1 MQHRPF
7 DIEGFVLIGGA
18 SRRMGTNK
26 CVLRM
31 DGVSLASRVAGVLA
45 ATTAR
50 VRLVGKEQNVP
61 EWARA
66 SEQDETQASFVADVY
81 RAADGASPR
90 SALTGLHA
98 ALWHARTPW
107 VAVIACDLPFVT
119 TDLVERLGGFRAARE
134 GIEAIV
140 PVQPDGR
147 RQPLCALYRRAPCL
161 RRATEALDSGDHELN
176 AFLRRLRT
184 HEVHAHEVRDLPGAR
199 RFFVNLNTP
208 EEYEQVTM
216 NAAAISAE

>member
-7 DIEGFVLIGGA
+7 DIEGFVLVGGA

-26 CVLRM
+26 CLLHI
-31 DGVSLASRVAGVLA
+31 DGVSLVSRVAGVLA

-50 VRLVGKEQNVP
+50 VRLVGKEPTVP
-61 EWARA
+61 EWSRV
-66 SEQDETQASFVADVY
+66 SEQDKIQVPFVADVY
-81 RAADGASPR
+81 RTADGASPR

-98 ALWHARTPW
+98 ALWHARTAW

-119 TDLVERLGGFRAARE
+119 SDFVERLSGLRAARE
-134 GIEAIV
+134 GIEAVI

-184 HEVHAHEVRDLPGAR
+184 HEVRAHEVRDLPGAR

-208 EEYEQVTM
+208 DEYQQVTM
-216 NAAAISAE
+216 NDE

>member
-1 MQHRPF
+1 
-7 DIEGFVLIGGA
+7 
-18 SRRMGTNK
+18 MGTNK
-26 CVLRM
+26 CLLDL
-31 DGVSLASRVAGVLA
+31 DGASLVARVVSVLA

-50 VRLVGKEQNVP
+50 VRLVGKEQNAP
-61 EWARA
+61 MWARE
-66 SEQDETQASFVADVY
+66 SEQDDVQAAFVADVY
-81 RAADGASPR
+81 RAADGIPPQ

-107 VAVIACDLPFVT
+107 VVVIACDLPFVT
-119 TDLVERLGGFRAARE
+119 TDLVERLSLMRAARE
-134 GIEAIV
+134 GIEAVV

-147 RQPLCALYRRAPCL
+147 RQPLCALYRRTPCL
-161 RRATEALDSGDHELN
+161 RRATEALDSGDYELN

-184 HEVHAHEVRDLPGAR
+184 QEVRAHEVGDLPGAR

-216 NAAAISAE
+216 NDERGTVN